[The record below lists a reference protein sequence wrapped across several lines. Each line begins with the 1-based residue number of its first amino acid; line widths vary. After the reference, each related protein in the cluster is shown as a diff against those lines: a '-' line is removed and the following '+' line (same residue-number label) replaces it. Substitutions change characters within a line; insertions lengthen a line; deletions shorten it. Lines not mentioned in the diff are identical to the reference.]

1 MFSSNGLSIMSLA
14 ALLLL
19 VAVVV
24 LQVLEINFYGAVPSL
39 WP

>member
-1 MFSSNGLSIMSLA
+1 MFSSNGLSAMTLV

-19 VAVVV
+19 AVVV
-24 LQVLEINFYGAVPSL
+24 GLQVAEILHYSAIPSI